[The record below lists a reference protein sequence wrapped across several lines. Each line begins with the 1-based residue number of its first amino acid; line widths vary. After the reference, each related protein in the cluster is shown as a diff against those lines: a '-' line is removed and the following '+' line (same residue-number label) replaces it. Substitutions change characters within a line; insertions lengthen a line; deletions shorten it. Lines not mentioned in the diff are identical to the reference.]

1 LKKSKLIILYIS
13 LLAGLQFPD
22 FDLHIFAFLGHRSIL
37 THGIIIPFF
46 LYRYLNKR
54 KIANDTLDY
63 AYIGFLLGIAI
74 HLCADLFPKAWIG
87 FALIMF
93 PPWIPM
99 GAPFSII
106 WMLTNLILALWLAFR
121 KFKIIDENKKTRNL
135 VFYSIIIIGVIY
147 MIIDSNFISK
157 IILLLVT
164 FPLIWIYGNRGFKFI
179 KKEQKPVKIKKNK
192 KKFFGGFW
200 TYLIGTLIVIAVIL
214 IVILYLISFISQ

>member
-1 LKKSKLIILYIS
+1 MNKPNLIFLYIS

-37 THGIIIPFF
+37 THGIIFPYF
-46 LYRYLNKR
+46 LYRFLNNR
-54 KIANDTLDY
+54 KISNDVLDFVY
-63 AYIGFLLGIAI
+63 VGFLLGIAI

-106 WMLTNLILALWLAFR
+106 WMLSNLIIALWIAFKKLR
-121 KFKIIDENKKTRNL
+121 IKEDNKKVRTYI
-135 VFYSIIIIGVIY
+135 FYSVIIIGVIY
-147 MIIDSNFISK
+147 MVIDSNFVSK
-157 IILLLVT
+157 IILLLIS
-164 FPLIWIYGNRGFKFI
+164 FPLIWIYGNRGLKFV
-179 KKEQKPVKIKKNK
+179 KKEQKPPKIKKNK

-200 TYLIGTLIVIAVIL
+200 TYLIGSLIVFPAIL
-214 IVILYLISFISQ
+214 IVIIYLISLFS

>member
-1 LKKSKLIILYIS
+1 MNKPNLIFLYIS

-37 THGIIIPFF
+37 THGIIVPYF
-46 LYRYLNKR
+46 LYRFLNNR
-54 KIANDTLDY
+54 KISNDVLDFVY
-63 AYIGFLLGIAI
+63 VGFLLGIAI

-106 WMLTNLILALWLAFR
+106 WMLSNLIIALWIAFKKLR
-121 KFKIIDENKKTRNL
+121 IKEDNKKVRTYI
-135 VFYSIIIIGVIY
+135 FYSVIIIGVIY
-147 MIIDSNFISK
+147 MVIDSNFVSK
-157 IILLLVT
+157 IILLLIS
-164 FPLIWIYGNRGFKFI
+164 FPLIWIYGNRGLKFV
-179 KKEQKPVKIKKNK
+179 KKEQKPPKIKKNK

-200 TYLIGTLIVIAVIL
+200 TYLIGSLIVFPAIL
-214 IVILYLISFISQ
+214 IVIIYLISLFS

>member
-1 LKKSKLIILYIS
+1 MNKPNLIFLYIS

-37 THGIIIPFF
+37 THGIIVPYF
-46 LYRYLNKR
+46 LYRFLNNR
-54 KIANDTLDY
+54 KISNDVLDFV
-63 AYIGFLLGIAI
+63 YIGFLLGIAL

-106 WMLTNLILALWLAFR
+106 WMLSNLIIALWIAFKKLR
-121 KFKIIDENKKTRNL
+121 IKEDNKKVRAYI
-135 VFYSIIIIGVIY
+135 FYSVIIIGVIY
-147 MIIDSNFISK
+147 MVIDSNFVSK
-157 IILLLVT
+157 IILLLIS
-164 FPLIWIYGNRGFKFI
+164 FPLIWIYGNRGLKFV
-179 KKEQKPVKIKKNK
+179 KKEQKPTKIKKNK

-200 TYLIGTLIVIAVIL
+200 TFLIGSLIVFPAIL
-214 IVILYLISFISQ
+214 IVIIYLISLFS